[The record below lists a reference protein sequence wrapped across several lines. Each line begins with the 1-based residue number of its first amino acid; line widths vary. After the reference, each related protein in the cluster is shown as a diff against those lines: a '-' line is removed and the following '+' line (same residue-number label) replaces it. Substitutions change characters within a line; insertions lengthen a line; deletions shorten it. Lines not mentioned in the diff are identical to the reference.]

1 MQRLI
6 RREERERGA
15 VAVVVALMM
24 VPLIGFAAISIDV
37 AAMYAERQQLQTGAD
52 AAVLAIAQDCAR
64 EACGDPAQTA
74 QELAVPNSNDADPAA
89 TLAHFDPTVGRV
101 TVNNQ
106 GTSEH
111 WFAPVLGQDD
121 SAVVS
126 AKSSAG
132 WGYPSGGTA
141 MLPLALSYCE
151 WDSQTGGGIP
161 SGTTPRTIYLSGTS
175 GAATPCPGPSGNV
188 PGGFGWLKTDGSTS
202 CNATSVILQTLLTDT
217 GVSVSSGCTP
227 EDFVALHDTTVLLP
241 IFDKSTG
248 TGSSATYRVYGYAA
262 FRLTGYSFN
271 GEYKWN
277 APCSGDAR
285 CIRGY
290 FTQFVDLS
298 DAFDYSMTAPT
309 LGAAVVALTE

>member
-1 MQRLI
+1 MT
-6 RREERERGA
+6 RRAEDDRGA
-15 VAVVVALMM
+15 VAVVVALLM
-24 VPLIGFAAISIDV
+24 VPLIAFAAISIDV

-52 AAVLAIAQDCAR
+52 AAALAIAQDCAR
-64 EACGDPAQTA
+64 VSTACDKRNQTA
-74 QELAVPNSNDADPAA
+74 QALAVPNSNDADPTATIAA
-89 TLAHFDPTVGRV
+89 FDPVVGRV
-101 TVNNQ
+101 TVDNR

-111 WFAPVLGQDD
+111 VFAPVIGQGD

-126 AKSSAG
+126 ARSSAA

-151 WDSQTGGGIP
+151 WWNQTGGGTP
-161 SGTTPRTIYLSGTS
+161 SGTTARTIYLSGTS
-175 GAATPCPGPSGNV
+175 GAVTPCPGPSGNV
-188 PGGFGWLKTDGSTS
+188 PGGFGWLKTDGAT
-202 CNATSVILQTLLTDT
+202 CKATSIILQTLLTDT

-227 EDFVALHDTTVLLP
+227 ADFVALQNATVLLP
-241 IFDKSTG
+241 IFDRTTG

-262 FRLTGYSFN
+262 FTLTGYSFN

-290 FTQFVDLS
+290 FTQFVDQS
-298 DAFDYSMTAPT
+298 SAFTYSPTAPK
-309 LGAAVVALTE
+309 LGAAVVSLTE